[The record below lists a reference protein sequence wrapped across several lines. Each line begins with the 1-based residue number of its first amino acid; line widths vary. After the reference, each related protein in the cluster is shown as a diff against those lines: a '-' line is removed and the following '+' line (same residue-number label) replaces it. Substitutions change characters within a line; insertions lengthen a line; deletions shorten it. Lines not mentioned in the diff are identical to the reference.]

1 MLYKSLVNSILLHG
15 CETWIL
21 LADSEKRMQAFENKC
36 MRKLLRISYLD
47 HKTNNWVRST
57 INFLVGPEEPFLA
70 TVKRRKLAWFGYV
83 THRDSV
89 SKAILQATLEGGRRR
104 GRQRK
109 CWMDKISGHPCPCQN
124 CSQGPPSEKTGRGS
138 LLNRPSCP
146 LDNPISQGTELKLL
160 DIFKSQFNREG
171 HIRTKRSS
179 SEV

>member
-1 MLYKSLVNSILLHG
+1 MSPLSSSMAVKHGPCSL
-15 CETWIL
+15 T
-21 LADSEKRMQAFENKC
+21 EKKRIAAFDTKC
-36 MRKLLRISYLD
+36 PRKFLRISYLA
-47 HKTNNWVRST
+47 HKTNDWVWSK
-57 INFLVGPEEPFLA
+57 INLFMGPQEPFLA
-70 TVKRRKLAWFGYV
+70 TVKRRKLAWFGNV
-83 THRDSV
+83 LHRDSL
-89 SKAILQATLEGGRRR
+89 SKAILQGTLEGGRRR

-138 LLNRPSCP
+138 LLNSPSCP
-146 LDNPISQGTELKLL
+146 PDNPISQGTELKLL